1 MTLEDRFVGMRATF
15 HHTELKA
22 VKVFVVALLLLG
34 FSTPGV
40 AQTEQVDFTS
50 PSQIENSVIKRTQ
63 AGVAQVFAGNSSGS
77 GFFFDING
85 SIFAI
90 TNSHVIESSLQ
101 RPAPGQS
108 KVVAPVK
115 VRTAFGEEVSATV
128 WKESQQHDI
137 AILKLDRIPA
147 TVIPIELST
156 TSPRA
161 GMEVFLWG
169 APRGI
174 SLVPLDGAI
183 ADLAVNSESN
193 IFAGAPV
200 KIILARIS
208 IAQGNSGGPLLDR
221 QGKLLGVIA
230 ARQNT
235 PENIHNGISIA
246 IAAAEFAPTIMAFNP
261 READKPGLIG
271 PPTEGMPPTPQ
282 REGHPVY
289 PSPSP
294 GKQKTPISDFALG
307 ESQAVAYNCF
317 QRLKVPPE
325 AGTPNYF
332 LLEPGNVKIIEFP
345 LGIERIRSSR
355 MIGAQN
361 LELSVGPSRDG
372 GDTFVCL
379 LH

>member
-1 MTLEDRFVGMRATF
+1 VRATF
-15 HHTELKA
+15 NKLGWKS
-22 VKVFVVALLLLG
+22 VRVFVASLWFFG
-34 FSTPGV
+34 FSISGI
-40 AQTEQVDFTS
+40 AQPNQVDFTS
-50 PSQIENSVIKRTQ
+50 PFQIEDSVIERTQ
-63 AGVAQVFAGNSSGS
+63 AGVVQVFSASSSGS

-108 KVVAPVK
+108 RVVAPVK

-137 AILKLDRIPA
+137 AVLKLERIPA
-147 TVIPIELST
+147 TVIPIELSSS
-156 TSPRA
+156 SPHA

-183 ADLAVNSESN
+183 ADLAVNSDSN

-200 KIILARIS
+200 NVILARIS
-208 IAQGNSGGPLLDR
+208 VAQGNSGGPLLDR
-221 QGKLLGVIA
+221 QGKLIGVIA

-235 PENIHNGISIA
+235 PQNIHNGISVA
-246 IAAAEFAPTIMAFNP
+246 IAAAEFIPTIMAFDP
-261 READKPGLIG
+261 HEAEKPGLIG
-271 PPTEGMPPTPQ
+271 PPSEGVPPTT
-282 REGHPVY
+282 RGEVRPVY

-294 GKQKTPISDFALG
+294 GNPKSDISDFALG
-307 ESQAVAYNCF
+307 ESQAAAYNCF

-332 LLEPGNVKIIEFP
+332 LLQPGNVKIIEFP

>member
-1 MTLEDRFVGMRATF
+1 MAGVRKTF
-15 HHTELKA
+15 LDTGRKSVKA
-22 VKVFVVALLLLG
+22 FVVSLLLIG
-34 FSTPGV
+34 FSTSAG
-40 AQTEQVDFTS
+40 AQTNQVDFTS
-50 PSQIENSVIKRTQ
+50 PFQTENSVIERTQ
-63 AGVAQVFAGNSSGS
+63 AGVAQVFSGNSSGS

-101 RPAPGQS
+101 RPAPGLS

-147 TVIPIELST
+147 TVLPLELSS

-161 GMEVFLWG
+161 GMAVFLWG

-183 ADLAVNSESN
+183 ADLEVNADSH

-200 KIILARIS
+200 RIILARIS
-208 IAQGNSGGPLLDR
+208 VAPGNSGGPLLDR
-221 QGKLLGVIA
+221 QGKLIGVIA

-235 PENIHNGISIA
+235 PENIHNGISVA
-246 IAAAEFAPTIMAFNP
+246 IAAAEFAPTIMAFDP
-261 READKPGLIG
+261 REVDKPGFAG
-271 PPTEGMPPTPQ
+271 PQAEGAPPTSRGEV
-282 REGHPVY
+282 HPVY

-294 GKQKTPISDFALG
+294 GNPKTHSSDFALG
-307 ESQAVAYNCF
+307 ESQAIGYNCF

-332 LLEPGNVKIIEFP
+332 LVEPGNVKIVEFP
-345 LGIERIRSSR
+345 LGIDRVRSSR

-361 LELSVGPSRDG
+361 LELSVVVSRDG

>member
-1 MTLEDRFVGMRATF
+1 MDRCAFDFSQHRQ
-15 HHTELKA
+15 KS
-22 VKVFVVALLLLG
+22 VKVLVVSILLFG
-34 FSTPGV
+34 FSTFGV
-40 AQTEQVDFTS
+40 AQTNPVDLTS
-50 PSQIENSVIKRTQ
+50 PFQIENSVIERTQ

-90 TNSHVIESSLQ
+90 TNTHVIESSLQ
-101 RPAPGQS
+101 RPAPGRS

-137 AILKLDRIPA
+137 AILKLERIPA
-147 TVIPIELST
+147 TVIPIELSS

-183 ADLAVNSESN
+183 ADLAVNSDSN

-200 KIILARIS
+200 KVILARIS
-208 IAQGNSGGPLLDR
+208 VAQGNSGGPLLDR
-221 QGKLLGVIA
+221 QGKLIGVIA

-235 PENIHNGISIA
+235 PENIHNGISVA
-246 IAAAEFAPTIMAFNP
+246 IAAAEFAPTIMAFDP
-261 READKPGLIG
+261 READKPKFAGL
-271 PPTEGMPPTPQ
+271 PTEGVPPTA
-282 REGHPVY
+282 RGEVLPVY
-289 PSPSP
+289 PLPSTGNP
-294 GKQKTPISDFALG
+294 KTPISDFALG
-307 ESQAVAYNCF
+307 ESQAVGYNCF
-317 QRLKVPPE
+317 QRLKVPPG

-332 LLEPGNVKIIEFP
+332 LLEPGNVKIVEFP
-345 LGIERIRSSR
+345 LGITRIRSSR

-361 LELSVGPSRDG
+361 LELSVDPSRDG
-372 GDTFVCL
+372 GDTFACL

>member
-1 MTLEDRFVGMRATF
+1 M
-15 HHTELKA
+15 
-22 VKVFVVALLLLG
+22 KVFVVSLLLFG
-34 FSTPGV
+34 FSTFSE
-40 AQTEQVDFTS
+40 AQTNQSEFTA
-50 PSQIENSVIKRTQ
+50 PFQIENSVIERTQ
-63 AGVAQVFAGNSSGS
+63 AGVAQVFAASSSGS

-115 VRTAFGEEVSATV
+115 VRTAFGEEVRATV

-137 AILKLDRIPA
+137 AILKLERIPA
-147 TVIPIELST
+147 TVVPLELSAA
-156 TSPRA
+156 SPRA

-183 ADLAVNSESN
+183 ADLAVNSDSN

-200 KIILARIS
+200 RLILARIS
-208 IAQGNSGGPLLDR
+208 VAPGNSGGPLLDR
-221 QGKLLGVIA
+221 QGKLIGVIA

-235 PENIHNGISIA
+235 PENINTGISVA
-246 IAAAEFAPTIMAFNP
+246 IAANQFAPTIMAFDP
-261 READKPGLIG
+261 READKLSFAD
-271 PPTEGMPPTPQ
+271 PPTEGAPPTTRVEVRPL
-282 REGHPVY
+282 HS
-289 PSPSP
+289 SPSP
-294 GKQKTPISDFALG
+294 GNPKTHVSDFALG
-307 ESQAVAYNCF
+307 ESQAVGYNCF
-317 QRLKVPPE
+317 QRLKVPPG
-325 AGTPNYF
+325 AGTPNYV
-332 LLEPGNVKIIEFP
+332 LVEPGNVKIVEFP
-345 LGIERIRSSR
+345 LGIDRIRSSR

-361 LELSVGPSRDG
+361 LEISVGASRDG
-372 GDTFVCL
+372 VDTFVCL

>member
-1 MTLEDRFVGMRATF
+1 MISISIERKSVKIFFVS
-15 HHTELKA
+15 
-22 VKVFVVALLLLG
+22 LLFLG
-34 FSTPGV
+34 FSRFGV
-40 AQTEQVDFTS
+40 AQTNQVDFTS
-50 PSQIENSVIKRTQ
+50 PYQIENSVIERTQ
-63 AGVAQVFAGNSSGS
+63 AGVAQVFAASSSGS

-108 KVVAPVK
+108 KVIAPVS
-115 VRTAFGEEVSATV
+115 VRTAFGEEVRATV

-137 AILKLDRIPA
+137 AILKLERIPA
-147 TVIPIELST
+147 TVIPLELSA
-156 TSPRA
+156 TSPRD

-183 ADLAVNSESN
+183 ADLAVNYDSN

-200 KIILARIS
+200 RIILARIS
-208 IAQGNSGGPLLDR
+208 VAPGNSGGPLLDR
-221 QGKLLGVIA
+221 QGKLIGVIA

-235 PENIHNGISIA
+235 PENIHNGISVA
-246 IAAAEFAPTIMAFNP
+246 IAAAEFAPTIMAFDP
-261 READKPGLIG
+261 REEDKPGLAG
-271 PPTEGMPPTPQ
+271 LPTEGAPPTP
-282 REGHPVY
+282 RGEARPVY

-294 GKQKTPISDFALG
+294 GNPKAHVSDFVLG
-307 ESQAVAYNCF
+307 ESQAVGYGCF

-332 LLEPGNVKIIEFP
+332 LVEPGNVKIIEFP
-345 LGIERIRSSR
+345 LGIDRIRSSR

-361 LELSVGPSRDG
+361 LELSVGASRDG